1 MMRNNTSTLG
11 PRRCLDER
19 PRRGMM
25 RDRAADRRLLWETM
39 FVLAVSLGQSAWY
52 SILRMIERLTRGVP
66 MNQQTSTLNSSVTPG
81 RPWLDL
87 LYQLSDIAFGVVPAL
102 LAVLQLAQVKPP
114 RQGVRRALGLEAP
127 GWGRDVG
134 AGAMLAAII
143 GIPGLGFYWA
153 AHALGFNTTVRAADL
168 QHVWWTAPVLIGLAG
183 MNAVLEETVM
193 IGYLFTRW
201 GQIGWSTTMV
211 IVTSAIIRGT
221 YHLYQGWGDFI
232 GNIVMGLFLGWVFSR
247 RCRLLPLIVAHAFL
261 DIVSFLGYAYLAG
274 RVSWL

>member
-102 LAVLQLAQVKPP
+102 LAVLLLAQVSTGRRMLSASTPLFGPLTCSMCGGRP
-114 RQGVRRALGLEAP
+114 RFSSGWQG
-127 GWGRDVG
+127 
-134 AGAMLAAII
+134 
-143 GIPGLGFYWA
+143 
-153 AHALGFNTTVRAADL
+153 
-168 QHVWWTAPVLIGLAG
+168 
-183 MNAVLEETVM
+183 
-193 IGYLFTRW
+193 
-201 GQIGWSTTMV
+201 
-211 IVTSAIIRGT
+211 
-221 YHLYQGWGDFI
+221 
-232 GNIVMGLFLGWVFSR
+232 
-247 RCRLLPLIVAHAFL
+247 
-261 DIVSFLGYAYLAG
+261 
-274 RVSWL
+274 

>member
-1 MMRNNTSTLG
+1 
-11 PRRCLDER
+11 
-19 PRRGMM
+19 
-25 RDRAADRRLLWETM
+25 
-39 FVLAVSLGQSAWY
+39 
-52 SILRMIERLTRGVP
+52 
-66 MNQQTSTLNSSVTPG
+66 
-81 RPWLDL
+81 
-87 LYQLSDIAFGVVPAL
+87 
-102 LAVLQLAQVKPP
+102 
-114 RQGVRRALGLEAP
+114 
-127 GWGRDVG
+127 
-134 AGAMLAAII
+134 MLAAII

-221 YHLYQGWGDFI
+221 YHLYQGWGGFI

-261 DIVSFLGYAYLAG
+261 DIISFLGYAYLAG